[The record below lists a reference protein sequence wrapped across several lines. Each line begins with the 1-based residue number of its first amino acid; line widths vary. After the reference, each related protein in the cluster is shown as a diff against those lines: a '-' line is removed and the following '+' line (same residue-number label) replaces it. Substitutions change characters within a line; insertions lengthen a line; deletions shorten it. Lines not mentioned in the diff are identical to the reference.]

1 MNMSFRRGR
10 QSIRE
15 AYEQRFH
22 GTDSREVTVHRVVNI
37 VDKRNSMPRPGF
49 DYDRGFDEDQWYGG
63 SHNYQDEREYHE
75 DYGYP
80 PNDRRYYEDNPT
92 SGNFRRN
99 SPPPRNDV
107 PPYHQHGYGRDDLR
121 HQLGSR
127 NSGRARPYF
136 RNKGPGSGPPQREDS
151 GSYRNSPPVS
161 MKRDRSPRR
170 REPIQPPVRSG
181 SNNSRRSFSPERDKN
196 YTQRH
201 KPNVPT
207 SSTAPSS
214 NSTVRNVTSS
224 ITASSSEEE
233 TSHSLGSSEEKPSA
247 SAAETEKVVTASM
260 EPEPALDE
268 DLKARRL
275 EAIKA
280 KALEIE
286 KHYRQDCETFR
297 TVVKM
302 LVSKEPSLDNLLQAP
317 LDKNL
322 IEMKQRCLDS
332 LKHFVKE
339 LDEVLEQPDTSP
351 EDMGLKTLS

>member
-1 MNMSFRRGR
+1 M
-10 QSIRE
+10 
-15 AYEQRFH
+15 
-22 GTDSREVTVHRVVNI
+22 TVHRVVNI

-63 SHNYQDEREYHE
+63 SHNYHDDREYLE
-75 DYGYP
+75 GYDYP
-80 PNDRRYYEDNPT
+80 SNDRRYHEDNIHPG
-92 SGNFRRN
+92 SFRRH
-99 SPPPRNDV
+99 SPPPRNDA
-107 PPYHQHGYGRDDLR
+107 PYPQHGYGRDDLR

-127 NSGRARPYF
+127 SSGRARPYF
-136 RNKGPGSGPPQREDS
+136 RNKGPGPGPPQREDM
-151 GSYRNSPPVS
+151 GNYRSSPPAS

-170 REPIQPPVRSG
+170 RESIQPPVRSG
-181 SNNSRRSFSPERDKN
+181 SNSSRRSFSPERDKN
-196 YTQRH
+196 YIQRH
-201 KPNVPT
+201 KPNV
-207 SSTAPSS
+207 SSSSNIPSS
-214 NSTVRNVTSS
+214 NTTSRNVSSS
-224 ITASSSEEE
+224 ITASSVEEE
-233 TSHSLGSSEEKPSA
+233 EEEASISLRSSEEQTPA
-247 SAAETEKVVTASM
+247 SVAETEKVVTASM
-260 EPEPALDE
+260 EPEPELDE

-322 IEMKQRCLDS
+322 LEMKQRCLDS

-339 LDEVLEQPDTSP
+339 LDEVLQQPDTSP
-351 EDMGLKTLS
+351 EDMGLKTLN